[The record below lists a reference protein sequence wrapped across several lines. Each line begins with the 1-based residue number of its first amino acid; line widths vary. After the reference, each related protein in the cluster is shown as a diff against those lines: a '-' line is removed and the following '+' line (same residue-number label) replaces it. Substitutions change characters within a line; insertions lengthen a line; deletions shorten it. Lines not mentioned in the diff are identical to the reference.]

1 MKSKLLLFSVITFM
15 TLQLQA
21 QTQFFAGINGGYV
34 AKAIINQNNYGQS
47 EMDYVQGYSPVFGL
61 TLGVDLGNK
70 HLVRL
75 EPQLLSIGQPYED
88 QIGSTMLNKD
98 VQLDYIHIPLTYTL
112 VVNGGSKG
120 ENQGVNFFITAG
132 FYAGILN
139 DASMDLSIN
148 DQTASLFQFSTV
160 GGGNPNTAALVALLP
175 GDGNVA
181 DYKEMYNSTDFGGIF
196 GFGVQGFITEKL
208 KFSAEI
214 RTGASLGDINA
225 ETWRLN
231 NKDGLYEP
239 SRNLYGGL
247 LLGLSYYF

>member
-1 MKSKLLLFSVITFM
+1 MKTKLLFLSICTCLS
-15 TLQLQA
+15 LQIHA

-34 AKAIINQNNYGQS
+34 AKAIINQNNYGQN
-47 EMDYVQGYSPVFGL
+47 EMDYVQGYSPLFGL
-61 TLGVDLGNK
+61 TLGVDLDNK

-88 QIGSTMLNKD
+88 QIGGSAFNKD
-98 VQLDYIHIPLTYTL
+98 VRLDYIHIPLTYTF

-132 FYAGILN
+132 LYAGILN

-148 DQTASLFQFSTV
+148 NQTATLFQFSTS
-160 GGGNPNTAALVALLP
+160 GGGNPNTAALVSLLP
-175 GDGNVA
+175 GNGNPA
-181 DYKEMYNSTDFGGIF
+181 DYKELYNSTDFGGIF
-196 GFGVQGFITEKL
+196 GLGVQAFLTEKL
-208 KFSAEI
+208 KLSLEI

-225 ETWRLN
+225 EAWRLN
-231 NKDGLYEP
+231 NKDGNYEA

>member
-1 MKSKLLLFSVITFM
+1 MKTKLLLFLVGTI
-15 TLQLQA
+15 LAGQLEA
-21 QTQFFAGINGGYV
+21 QTQFFAGLNGGYV

-47 EMDYVQGYSPVFGL
+47 EMDYVQGYSPIFGL
-61 TLGVDLGNK
+61 TLGVDLSNK

-75 EPQLLSIGQPYED
+75 EPQLLSVGQPYED
-88 QIGSTMLNKD
+88 QANGVSSNKD
-98 VQLDYIHIPLTYTL
+98 VKLDYIHIPLTYTF

-132 FYAGILN
+132 LYAGILN
-139 DASMDLSIN
+139 DASMDLTIN
-148 DQTASLFQFSTV
+148 GQAASLFQFSTI
-160 GGGNPNTAALVALLP
+160 GGGNPNTAALVTLLP
-175 GDGNVA
+175 GDGNPA
-181 DYKEMYNSTDFGGIF
+181 DYKELYNSTDFGGIF
-196 GFGVQGFITEKL
+196 GFGVQAFLSEKL
-208 KFSAEI
+208 KLSVEI
-214 RTGASLGDINA
+214 RTGASLGDINS